1 MAQRIGAGGY
11 FQQQPFDHADDHG
24 LSRPSS
30 RGGAR
35 PVMMAHDDYSECDSD
50 DTWPYSPRPHTWG
63 PVGQRHDR
71 DWSVPD
77 LRWSPS
83 PEPEHQ
89 FFIIREGTPATP
101 PPPPPPLLLLLRE
114 PHLQPRNDYRQQQQ
128 QQQHFHQAPPP
139 PPPPASPA
147 PVACFMERTHSGRTI
162 LTETDLQPA
171 ACPPFSHKD
180 DSEAALRVQQHLAKP
195 HARGN
200 VRRHERILRTLIN
213 PRDKATDFPLDNAA
227 LESIFSAADEIFFQ
241 GRLSR
246 RVHWEWSS
254 GCVNVAGTKQGGRI
268 IGTTALRAAEGGG
281 YETLIVLSSPILKD
295 TSYNRRLLIST
306 FLHELIHSFLFICCG
321 FKARHCGGHT
331 DGFKAIARLVDQWE
345 GQGSLRLCDMEADLE
360 HFREESSPPS
370 PLRHSTGSHS
380 PSSCHHHGGGV
391 DFYNIKASPWST
403 GPRVV
408 FGAHGPDMNN
418 KGRWSTGS
426 PMHMPTPRLPSPMS
440 AASAL
445 VDSGDW
451 GAHDDLDTTPRSL
464 DMRGNTFLGPAM
476 KPYALH

>member
-1 MAQRIGAGGY
+1 MISY
-11 FQQQPFDHADDHG
+11 
-24 LSRPSS
+24 
-30 RGGAR
+30 
-35 PVMMAHDDYSECDSD
+35 DDYSECDSD
-50 DTWPYSPRPHTWG
+50 DTSPYSPRPQAWG
-63 PVGQRHDR
+63 LGQRHDR
-71 DWSVPD
+71 DRGVPE
-77 LRWSPS
+77 LRWTPS

-101 PPPPPPLLLLLRE
+101 PPPRE
-114 PHLQPRNDYRQQQQ
+114 VHLQPNDHRQH
-128 QQQHFHQAPPP
+128 QHHYPP
-139 PPPPASPA
+139 PPPPARESATSPA

-162 LTETDLQPA
+162 LTETDLQPTI
-171 ACPPFSHKD
+171 ACPQFSHKD
-180 DSEAALRVQQHLAKP
+180 DSEAALRVQLHLAKP

-227 LESIFSAADEIFFQ
+227 LESIFSAADEIFFD

-306 FLHELIHSFLFICCG
+306 FLHELIHSYLFICCG

-331 DGFKAIARLVDQWE
+331 KGFKAIAGLIDQWE

-360 HFREESSPPS
+360 HFREEP
-370 PLRHSTGSHS
+370 PLRDSMGGDY
-380 PSSCHHHGGGV
+380 PPSCHHRGGGV
-391 DFYNIKASPWST
+391 DFYDLQAAPWST

-408 FGAHGPDMNN
+408 FGAQAQDMEI
-418 KGRWSTGS
+418 RWSTGS
-426 PMHMPTPRLPSPMS
+426 SVSLA
-440 AASAL
+440 AASNAL
-445 VDSGDW
+445 SPASSATMLAETGEW
-451 GAHDDLDTTPRSL
+451 GGYGCPDAVPRIL
-464 DMRGNTFLGPAM
+464 DMHGNTFPGTVM
-476 KPYALH
+476 KPFPLH

>member
-1 MAQRIGAGGY
+1 MMIY
-11 FQQQPFDHADDHG
+11 DDF
-24 LSRPSS
+24 
-30 RGGAR
+30 
-35 PVMMAHDDYSECDSD
+35 SECDSD
-50 DTWPYSPRPHTWG
+50 DTSPHSPRTQPHAWG
-63 PVGQRHDR
+63 LSQRHDR
-71 DWSVPD
+71 DRGLPE

-83 PEPEHQ
+83 PSPEHQ

-101 PPPPPPLLLLLRE
+101 PPP
-114 PHLQPRNDYRQQQQ
+114 QAQQQFQ
-128 QQQHFHQAPPP
+128 LPFPPP
-139 PPPPASPA
+139 PPREPHFQPSDHRQHQYQHPHPPPPRESAASPV

-162 LTETDLQPA
+162 LTETDLQPV
-171 ACPPFSHKD
+171 ACPEFSHKD
-180 DSEAALRVQQHLAKP
+180 DNEAALRVQQHLAKP

-254 GCVNVAGTKQGGRI
+254 GCVNVVGTKEGSRI

-306 FLHELIHSFLFICCG
+306 FLHEMIHSYLFICCG

-331 DGFKAIARLVDQWE
+331 QGFKTIAGLIDQWE

-360 HFREESSPPS
+360 HFREEQQQPP
-370 PLRHSTGSHS
+370 PPALRHSMGSGDY
-380 PSSCHHHGGGV
+380 PAQSCHHHGGV
-391 DFYNIKASPWST
+391 DFYNLKTAPWST
-403 GPRVV
+403 GPKVV
-408 FGAHGPDMNN
+408 FGAHAQGHE
-418 KGRWSTGS
+418 GRWSTGS
-426 PMHMPTPRLPSPMS
+426 LMPTMPTSNTPSPLSSTTTMMEN
-440 AASAL
+440 AEWNGYDDPDFFARH
-445 VDSGDW
+445 SGPSW
-451 GAHDDLDTTPRSL
+451 
-464 DMRGNTFLGPAM
+464 
-476 KPYALH
+476 